1 MKRQVLLIAS
11 DFFGYYKLISNEL
24 TNQGWEVHYLNDR
37 PSTSSLF
44 KILIRKMRFAVSWY
58 LDWYYQDKIKQLGSF
73 DLVLIIKG
81 EGITTSTLKFLKSK
95 YVNTPVHLYL
105 WDGIANSPGAL
116 ANSKIADKV
125 FSFDPEDCKAFKFE
139 KLPLFYVEQES
150 QKTSGDVDKKY
161 DLSFIGSIHGDRL
174 EVIRKSMA
182 SLNDIARTFTFI
194 YFPSRLVFLFRK
206 LFDSNFSFF
215 KTSELSLEP
224 LVKTQAVRIFNESIA
239 ALDIHHKNQSGLTMR
254 TLEVLS
260 LGKKLVTTNK
270 SILNYDFYDTNQI
283 LVIDRENPSIDIS
296 FFSRPSDLNFKTKI
310 KKYEL
315 SAWVRTL
322 TQVSE

>member
-1 MKRQVLLIAS
+1 MKRRVLLIAS
-11 DFFGYYKLISNEL
+11 DFFGYYKLISDEL
-24 TNQGWEVHYLNDR
+24 TIQGWEVHYLNDR
-37 PSTSSLF
+37 PSKSSLF

-58 LDWYYQDKIKQLGSF
+58 LDWYYQAKIKQLGPF

-81 EGITTSTLKFLKSK
+81 EGITSSTLEFLKSK

-125 FSFDPEDCKAFKFE
+125 FSFDPEDCDAYNFI
-139 KLPLFYVEQES
+139 KLPLFYVEQVNQE
-150 QKTSGDVDKKY
+150 TSANADKNY

-174 EVIRKSMA
+174 SVIRKSIV
-182 SLNDIARTFTFI
+182 SLNNMARTFTFI
-194 YFPSRLVFLFRK
+194 YFPSRLLFLFRK

-215 KTSELSLEP
+215 KTSELSLKP

-270 SILNYDFYDTNQI
+270 SILNYDFYDPNQI
-283 LVIDRENPSIDIS
+283 LVIDRENPVIDS
-296 FFSRPSDLNFKTKI
+296 AFFSRPTDFNFKNRI

-315 SAWVRTL
+315 AAWVRTL
-322 TQVSE
+322 TQTSE